1 MRLRSSTGWGSS
13 TGAAVPT
20 VVATAAVFLV
30 LGYLNKAR
38 CAAPPFGSA
47 GFTVDGRTTF
57 YDSVKDTAVCY
68 SDIQHLWLGREI
80 NNHIF
85 PYLTGGITPDGALFG
100 GTVEYPVLGGLLMWL
115 AAIPSSND
123 AQFLLWSALLM
134 APFGLLT
141 AWMLGR
147 MSGWAAM
154 LWSAGPPLVMYAFH
168 NWELPVVA
176 CAVGAIAIMTLR
188 PAMPL
193 RRRAILASVVL
204 AIGFCLK
211 LYPGMFVAPLALYVL
226 TQGYDGHPI
235 AGPARVRDVTRAA
248 TGPIPIGGRPRYDVA
263 GALAVIGAAV
273 ATVVVINLP
282 FALLGPRGWW
292 ASFEFQSLRQ
302 ADITTNSIWYWGLR
316 PIMASGGWT
325 DQTEQS
331 YNNLVSVLSPALLI
345 LGFAAALAIGW
356 RRRAVLGA
364 YPWVAVSA
372 MMLCAFLLFHKVHSP
387 QYTLWLVPFLVLLR
401 VPWTLVGLYL
411 VADLVMGI
419 GVFRYFAAIGTGD
432 YQFEQDIVQVGV
444 WGRAILLVILFAV
457 FARARLR
464 REAPLERLRTRPAAM
479 AD

>member
-1 MRLRSSTGWGSS
+1 MRLRSPTRR
-13 TGAAVPT
+13 TAVPT

-30 LGYLNKAR
+30 LAYLNKAR
-38 CAAPPFGSA
+38 CAAPAFGDG
-47 GFTVDGRTTF
+47 GFTPEGRTLF
-57 YDSVKDTAVCY
+57 YDRVKDTTVCY

-80 NNHIF
+80 NNHLF

-123 AQFLLWSALLM
+123 AQFLLWSAVLM

-176 CAVGAIAIMTLR
+176 CAVGAIAIMTLL

-193 RRRAILASVVL
+193 RRRAVLASIAL

-226 TQGYDGHPI
+226 TQGYDAHPI
-235 AGPARVRDVTRAA
+235 AASTRVRDITRAA
-248 TGPIPIGGRPRYDVA
+248 TGPIPIGGRRRYDVT

-282 FALLGPRGWW
+282 FVVLGPRGWL

-302 ADITTNSIWYWGLR
+302 ADITTNSIWFWGLR
-316 PIMASGGWT
+316 PLMAANGW
-325 DQTEQS
+325 DEAVEQS
-331 YNNLVSVLSPALLI
+331 YNNLVSVLSPTLLLLAFGTALV
-345 LGFAAALAIGW
+345 IGW
-356 RRRAVLGA
+356 RRRAVVGA
-364 YPWVAVSA
+364 YPWIAVSA
-372 MMLCAFLLFHKVHSP
+372 MMLCAFLLLHKVHSP

-419 GVFRYFAAIGTGD
+419 GVFRYFAAINTGD
-432 YQFEQDIVQVGV
+432 YRFEEEIVEVGV
-444 WGRAILLVILFAV
+444 WGRAILLVVLFAV

-464 REAPLERLRTRPAAM
+464 REAPVDRPRAHSATMTGQER
-479 AD
+479 